1 MFFGSKGYGRRYGG
15 FVVMAILL
23 FLWNPVGPSEC
34 QVPADLF
41 GQLKWR
47 PIGPAVFGGRVT
59 DVAGVAGNPDV
70 IFVAHASAGLFKST
84 NGGITFVSIFD
95 AANTQSIGGFALAP
109 GNPDVIYVGTGEGK
123 VRNSVSFG
131 DGIYRTVD
139 GGITWEHLGLGET
152 ERFSRV
158 LVHPRD
164 PKTVFA
170 AAMGHLWGPNRER
183 GVFRSQDGGA
193 GWEKVL
199 YVNQTTGASDICFD
213 GENHDIIYAG
223 MYDHLRKPWHF
234 RSGGPGSGL
243 YRSSDGGSSW
253 VKLTDP
259 ALRNGL
265 PGAGL
270 IGRIGVAA
278 AVSDPRVVYALIECE
293 EEGVLWRSGDRGIS
307 WEMVNNSSVINP
319 RPFYFTRIFVD
330 PADENR
336 IYALGFD
343 LYASSDGGRTFEDI
357 GPYWKLFGDHHA
369 LWIDPHDPSRILNG
383 SDGGFHISNDR
394 AETWDFVN
402 ILPFAQAYH
411 VAVDMAEP
419 YHVIGGFQD
428 HEIWRGPNEKRNRI
442 GVRNSD
448 WIRMR
453 DHGDGL
459 SVVVDPRDPNII
471 YYNCENGDLF
481 RVDLRTG
488 EERYIQPYP
497 VVSPKQ
503 GASAHPYRFNWNAPI
518 HLSPND
524 PDVIYFGGNVL
535 FKTTDGGY
543 SWSII
548 SPDLTTDDSSKMGL
562 SGGPITV
569 DNTGAEIYCTIL
581 SVAESPLDNDV
592 IWVGT
597 DDGNLQLTRDGGLTW
612 SNLAAN
618 VQGLPD
624 RAWISSIDISPHHPG
639 TVYITVDQHRLDDFT
654 PYAFVTRDFGK
665 SWESITGGL
674 RGYVHVLR
682 EDPKAAGLLYAGT
695 ELGVFVSFDR
705 GKQWSGLLLGL
716 PPLPVY
722 DLKVHPRDNDLIIA
736 THARGFYILDDITP
750 LQELTGVVGEKAFLF
765 KPMTATRFT
774 PMSDVSSLGGRVYVA
789 KNQPYGA
796 LISFCLGDMPGEEHE
811 VRLDIFDAHGT
822 CVRKLKSRAYKG
834 INRVAWDLREDPRM
848 WFKDDDESLRSD
860 PPSYAP
866 RVMPGSYRVVLSA
879 LEEKHE
885 QSFSVRIDPRLSVDR
900 EGLEEY
906 HQALKKLV
914 RMRFLAGEALDSAP
928 SNTLADLTVKISA
941 LLEQIHHCTGRPTAA
956 QKEWI
961 ETLERDLDALLN
973 KRLP

>member
-1 MFFGSKGYGRRYGG
+1 MSKGGGEYAGRFGSIFLFIFLMISWSSSGY
-15 FVVMAILL
+15 
-23 FLWNPVGPSEC
+23 PGP
-34 QVPADLF
+34 QVTSTQLR
-41 GQLKWR
+41 GLKWR

-59 DVAGVAGNPDV
+59 DVAGVEGDPNL
-70 IFVAHASAGLFKST
+70 IYVAHASAGLFKST
-84 NGGITFVSIFD
+84 NGGITFESIFD
-95 AANTQSIGGFALAP
+95 MGNTQSIGGFAPVP

-131 DGIYRTVD
+131 DGIYKSLD
-139 GGITWEHLGLGET
+139 GGRTWEHLGLAET
-152 ERFSRV
+152 ERFSRII
-158 LVHPRD
+158 VHPRD
-164 PKTVFA
+164 SKTVFA
-170 AAMGHLWGPNRER
+170 AAMGHLWGPNLER
-183 GVFRSQDGGA
+183 GVFRSHDGGVT
-193 GWEKVL
+193 WEKVL
-199 YVNQTTGASDICFD
+199 YVNETTGASDICFD
-213 GENHDIIYAG
+213 SENPEIIYAG
-223 MYDHLRKPWHF
+223 MYDYLRRPWHF

-243 YRSSDGGSSW
+243 YRSSDGGTTW
-253 VKLTDP
+253 MKLTDP
-259 ALRNGL
+259 TLDNGL

-278 AVSDPRVVYALIECE
+278 AMSDPHVVYALIECE
-293 EEGVLWRSGDRGIS
+293 EEGMLWRSHDRGIS

-369 LWIDPHDPSRILNG
+369 LWIDPENPSRILNG

-394 AETWDFVN
+394 AESWDFVS

-428 HEIWRGPNEKRNRI
+428 HEIWRGPNEKWNRI

-448 WIRMR
+448 WFRVR

-497 VVSPKQ
+497 VISPKQ

-518 HLSPND
+518 YMSPSD

-535 FKTTDGGY
+535 FKTIDEGY

-548 SPDLTTDDSSKMGL
+548 SPDLTTNDSSKMGL
-562 SGGPITV
+562 SGGPITI
-569 DNTGAEIYCTIL
+569 DNTGAEIFCTIL
-581 SVAESPLDNDV
+581 SIAESPFDREV
-592 IWVGT
+592 IWAGT
-597 DDGNLQLTRDGGLTW
+597 DDGCLQLTRNGGDTW
-612 SNLAAN
+612 TNMAPYM
-618 VQGLPD
+618 QGLPEM
-624 RAWISSIDISPHHPG
+624 AWISSIVASPHHPEI
-639 TVYITVDQHRLDDFT
+639 VYISVDQHRLDDFT
-654 PYAFVTRDFGK
+654 PYVFVTRDLGK
-665 SWESITGGL
+665 SWESIAAGL
-674 RGYVHVLR
+674 RGYVHVIR
-682 EDPKAAGLLYAGT
+682 EDPREPGLLYAGT
-695 ELGVFVSFDR
+695 ESGIFISFDR
-705 GKQWSGLLLGL
+705 GKQWRDLRLGL
-716 PPLPVY
+716 PALPVY
-722 DLKVHPRDNDLIIA
+722 DVKVHPRDNDLIIA

-750 LQELTGVVGEKAFLF
+750 LQELDGVIEKKAFLF
-765 KPMTATRFT
+765 KPSTATRFT
-774 PMSDVSSLGGRVYVA
+774 PMSDVSSLGGRAYVA

-796 LISFCLGDMPGEEHE
+796 IISFYLGNQTEEAHE
-811 VRLDIFDAHGT
+811 VKFDIFDSHGA
-822 CVRKLKSRAYKG
+822 CVRKLKGKAHQG
-834 INRVAWDLREDPRM
+834 VNRVVWDLCEDPRI
-848 WFKDDDESLRSD
+848 WFKNDEDLWSN

-866 RVMPGSYRVVLSA
+866 KVLPGVYRVSMRFM
-879 LEEKHE
+879 EEYHQ
-885 QSFSVRIDPRLSVDR
+885 QSISVRLDPRLSVSR

-906 HQALKKLV
+906 HQALTRLV
-914 RMRFLAGEALDSAP
+914 RMRYLADETGDSSP
-928 SNTLADLTVKISA
+928 SAALADLTVKITA
-941 LLEQIHHCTGRPTAA
+941 LLEQIRNFTGSPTAA

-961 ETLERDLDALLN
+961 EALEQDLNTLLD
-973 KRLP
+973 KRSTF